1 MKKKLGLL
9 FGGKSAEHE
18 ISIKSAWSVYNNID
32 RKKIDISLIYIN
44 REGMF
49 ALINENE
56 FKISTDFSKKK
67 FSNFIPWENS
77 IENTINCDIYFPVLH
92 GPNGEDGKIQS
103 LIELSGKP
111 LVGAN
116 SYGSA
121 LAMDKTVSKQLFRLA
136 GLNTVEFLHFNKSVG
151 MDLILSNVTDKLNF
165 PVFIKPNS
173 LGSSVGISK
182 AENKTDLKKGILE
195 AFKYD
200 DRIIIE
206 EGLDVREI
214 EISVMGNED
223 LMVSRPG
230 ELKPANEFY
239 DYNDKYKNGKTEFD
253 IPAIL
258 DEETENLIVDY
269 AKRAFNSLYL
279 NGMSRVDFFIEKKS
293 NRIYI
298 NEINTI
304 PGFTEISMF
313 PKLWETRGIS
323 FKELITKLIN
333 YGFQYN
339 EKINI

>member
-1 MKKKLGLL
+1 MKKRLGLI

-18 ISIKSAWSVYNNID
+18 ISIKSAWSIYNNID
-32 RKKIDISLIYIN
+32 RKSFDISLIYIN

-49 ALINENE
+49 SLINENE
-56 FKISTDFSKKK
+56 FTIPTDFSKKK
-67 FSNFIPWENS
+67 SFNFIPWENN
-77 IENTINCDIYFPVLH
+77 IKEIINCDIYFPVLH

-103 LIELSGKP
+103 LIELSNKP

-136 GLNTVEFLHFNKSVG
+136 GLNTVEFLHFKKSLNI
-151 MDLILSNVTDKLNF
+151 DLIISNVMDKLNF

-182 AENKTDLKKGILE
+182 AESKADLEKGIVE

-200 DRIIIE
+200 YRIIIE
-206 EGLDVREI
+206 EGLNVREI

-223 LMVSRPG
+223 LIISKPG

-239 DYNDKYKNGKTEFD
+239 DYNDKYKDGKTEFN

-258 DEETENLIVDY
+258 DEKAENIIIDY
-269 AKRAFNSLYL
+269 AKKAFNSLYL
-279 NGMSRVDFFIEKKS
+279 NGMSRVDFFIEKKTEKV
-293 NRIYI
+293 YI

-333 YGFQYN
+333 YGFNYREN
-339 EKINI
+339 LK